1 MKKLLSVTLA
11 LLLVLSCFSALA
23 AAIPDELPTGT
34 LTAAARLYKKAS
46 TKNGTVATLKKGAEV
61 EIIGETTSFY
71 RVVSENKAGYL
82 LKKYLKTGSGES
94 ASSSGQ
100 TEKPA
105 SSPKNPLGS
114 RKNPARVGETV
125 TFDISSP
132 YSSYFGSGSFEMTLV
147 SVTRG
152 SAAYQQL
159 LQWNMFND
167 APKAGHEYAL
177 LYFTAKL
184 TKDTSNNDKGFEI
197 NYAQFDHADKSYA
210 VDSTFAFGV
219 VEPKLDARLYEGSAT
234 AGYVLMECIPGE
246 TSYAVYHDDVWFRF

>member
-11 LLLVLSCFSALA
+11 LLLVLCCFSAFA

-34 LTAAARLYKKAS
+34 LTAAAKLYKKAS

-105 SSPKNPLGS
+105 SSSKNPLGS
-114 RKNPARVGETV
+114 RKNPAKIGDTV
-125 TFDISSP
+125 TYDVSSWL
-132 YSSYFGSGSFEMTLV
+132 YGSGRLELTLTNV
-147 SVTRG
+147 IRG

-167 APKAGHEYAL
+167 APKAGYEYAL

-184 TKDTSNNDKGFEI
+184 TKDTSDNDKGFEI

-219 VEPKLDARLYEGSAT
+219 VEPKLDARLYEGST
-234 AGYVLMECIPGE
+234 TTGYVLMECIPGE
-246 TSYAVYHDDVWFRF
+246 TSYAVYYDDVWFRF